1 LDPNDWLPSLISIAI
16 VIIGGF
22 ITYQS
27 TFRLERQKRRYE
39 LKKEVYFNT
48 LSIIVKLRQGLERRR
63 KAAETAKEIGP
74 QNKAVEDADKELEEL
89 VYALKLYQMEL
100 RISASLEINKHFEDA
115 IGNILSADNFKSFN
129 AIVDNELIPAMQR
142 DLARHKSWQF
152 WK

>member
-1 LDPNDWLPSLISIAI
+1 LDPNDWLPSLISIAV

-48 LSIIVKLRQGLERRR
+48 LNIIVKLRRELERRR
-63 KAAETAKEIGP
+63 KAAEMAKEIGP
-74 QNKAVEDADKELEEL
+74 QNKAIDDADKELEEL
-89 VYALKLYQMEL
+89 VYALKLIQLEL
-100 RISASLEINKHFEDA
+100 RISASPEINKHFEDA
-115 IGNILSADNFKSFN
+115 IENILNADNFKSFN
-129 AIVDNELIPAMQR
+129 ATVDNELIPAMQR